1 MDYAIEIERIEC
13 GYGQKFTIKDLSFQ
27 VPRGKLTSVIGPNGA
42 GKTTLFRTITGMLP
56 LKSGKIVVNGV
67 PIDQMNHK
75 MIAKHLAIV
84 NQTVEADSISIEDYV
99 LLGRLPYHT
108 SFQLFESKEDYAI
121 AEECMKLTGVW
132 EKRHKL
138 MNQLSGGEQ
147 QLAAIARA
155 LTQQT
160 DILLLDE
167 PTSHLDISHQ
177 MKILNLVQ
185 RLNRER
191 NLTVLLII
199 HDLNLA
205 SEYSDQL
212 VMLKSGRAHVTGT
225 PEEVLTYKNIEMV
238 YDTLVVTQK
247 NPLSGK
253 PCVFPVSENLSSTTL

>member
-1 MDYAIEIERIEC
+1 MEDAIKIQQIQC
-13 GYGQKFTIKDLSFQ
+13 GYGQKFAIRNVSFE
-27 VPRGKLTSVIGPNGA
+27 VPKGKLTSIVGPNGA
-42 GKTTLFRTITGMLP
+42 GKTTLFRAITGMLP
-56 LKSGKIVVNGV
+56 LQAGEILIDGE
-67 PIDQMNHK
+67 PIHRMNHK
-75 MIAKHLAIV
+75 TMAKHLAIV
-84 NQTVEADSISIEDYV
+84 NQTVEADYISIEDYV
-99 LLGRLPYHT
+99 LLGRLPYHAPL
-108 SFQLFESKEDYAI
+108 QLFESASDFVI
-121 AEECMKLTGVW
+121 AEECMRLTGVW
-132 EKRHKL
+132 EKRRKL

-199 HDLNLA
+199 HDLNL
-205 SEYSDQL
+205 SGEFSDQL
-212 VMLKSGRAHVTGT
+212 VMLKAGSVHTTGT
-225 PEEVLTYKNIEMV
+225 PEEVLTYENIETV

-253 PCVFPVSENLSSTTL
+253 PCVFPVSDTMRSDKR